1 MQVAVIGEPRLDGG
15 RGDRLAGFDQAASG
29 PDMVRELQ
37 RVGGQTGARAKH
49 ADETELADARRG
61 GEFVQADI
69 AFGLVSEIV
78 TGHAERP
85 VVAGGL
91 AAAGADGP
99 WSSAR
104 SPAPDSN
111 GAHRPRRDRLLSYAT
126 PVGPGCRRRLCPSGR

>member
-1 MQVAVIGEPRLDGG
+1 MILARGQTQAALEVAVQVAVIGEPRLDGG
-15 RGDRLAGFDQAASG
+15 RGDRLAGFDQAAGG

-78 TGHAERP
+78 TGHAERS
-85 VVAGGL
+85 VL
-91 AAAGADGP
+91 AGAQ
-99 WSSAR
+99 R
-104 SPAPDSN
+104 
-111 GAHRPRRDRLLSYAT
+111 RPGRTDRGEALDQGGEPREQQFVALQS
-126 PVGPGCRRRLCPSGR
+126 